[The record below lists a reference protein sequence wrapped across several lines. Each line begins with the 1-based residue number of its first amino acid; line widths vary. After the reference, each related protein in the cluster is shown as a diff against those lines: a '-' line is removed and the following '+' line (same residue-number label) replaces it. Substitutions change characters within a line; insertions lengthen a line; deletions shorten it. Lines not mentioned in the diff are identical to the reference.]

1 MKKRRTTMKKIL
13 SYFLVFI
20 LLFSIVIGFGTT
32 QVSATS
38 LESANYDLPEVV
50 ED

>member
-1 MKKRRTTMKKIL
+1 MKKIL
-13 SYFLVFI
+13 SYFLVFT
-20 LLFSIVIGFGTT
+20 LLLSTVFSFGTT

-38 LESANYDLPEVV
+38 LEPANHDLPEVV

>member
-1 MKKRRTTMKKIL
+1 MKKVL

-20 LLFSIVIGFGTT
+20 FLFSTVFAFGTT

-38 LESANYDLPEVV
+38 LEPANQDLPEVV